1 MKSAAG
7 RPADSRGAASG
18 PLKPRLRSSTLL
30 GAALGMAVG
39 VGGYTFHYAR
49 GTSYLTDNPAACA
62 NCHVMR
68 DFYDGWLKASHRSV
82 ATCNDC
88 HTLPGFVGKYYSKG
102 LNGFMHSYAFTTGWF
117 PWPIQITARNRA
129 VTEKACRKCHADI
142 VHAIDG
148 PAGEAGALDCIR
160 CHATVGHW

>member
-1 MKSAAG
+1 MKPPG
-7 RPADSRGAASG
+7 RPT
-18 PLKPRLRSSTLL
+18 TLL
-30 GAALGMAVG
+30 AAALGTAVG

-49 GTSYLTDNPAACA
+49 GTSYLTDDPAACA

-68 DFYDGWLKASHRSV
+68 DFYDGWLKASHRSA

-88 HTLPGFVGKYYSKG
+88 HTLPGFVGK
-102 LNGFMHSYAFTTGWF
+102 FTTGWF

-129 VTEKACRKCHADI
+129 VTEQACRKCHAEI

-148 PAGEAGALDCIR
+148 PSAQSAPIECIR